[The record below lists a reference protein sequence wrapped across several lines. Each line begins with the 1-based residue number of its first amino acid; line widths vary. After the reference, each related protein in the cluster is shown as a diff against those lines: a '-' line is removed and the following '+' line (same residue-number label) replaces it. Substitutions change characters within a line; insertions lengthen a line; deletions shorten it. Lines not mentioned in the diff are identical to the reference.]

1 MGCQISNNLV
11 APDPITLPPPPDARN
26 RGFLQSSTKTTS
38 PSETSLRNVVN
49 INDILIDKTVRHTFA
64 DYVRHEKELIEEEN
78 DVEISKESEEE
89 EMRILIQEL
98 IQCYRSMANEPKDI
112 DNVSTPSTT
121 TINTTTKSS
130 DKPVHPSQES
140 VRARNELLMLLAAS
154 NLPNFSQ
161 SQAYRASSDVSRKF
175 TPSPLKEDCKDPT

>member
-64 DYVRHEKELIEEEN
+64 DYVRHEKELIEEEVRKF
-78 DVEISKESEEE
+78 DI
-89 EMRILIQEL
+89 MFLMMLI
-98 IQCYRSMANEPKDI
+98 ANYPFLL
-112 DNVSTPSTT
+112 STPT
-121 TINTTTKSS
+121 
-130 DKPVHPSQES
+130 VE
-140 VRARNELLMLLAAS
+140 
-154 NLPNFSQ
+154 
-161 SQAYRASSDVSRKF
+161 
-175 TPSPLKEDCKDPT
+175 